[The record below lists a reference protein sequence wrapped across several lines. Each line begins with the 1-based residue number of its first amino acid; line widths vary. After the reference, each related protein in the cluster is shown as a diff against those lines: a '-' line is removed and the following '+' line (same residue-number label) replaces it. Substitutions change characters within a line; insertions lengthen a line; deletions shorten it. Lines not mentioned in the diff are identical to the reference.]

1 VEDKKGRKECRES
14 NDTTAGAVEKNNDA
28 PLKADDDDVIPSE
41 QHHAGKVQRKTR
53 RGMKANKSCKGVPN
67 DSILAAVDEELAP
80 VPSYEYYQ
88 PGDDPQSA
96 FQKLIERQ
104 QIFEKQSKEEDVAE
118 SSHLGGVSAAVAI
131 TQRSP
136 RHKSRSSKVLYSKRP
151 VYRQSY
157 EERTSHYVTRS
168 DVDFYSLSD
177 ATAINQGAH
186 RLDEDSW
193 EDRDVK
199 QRFLHEKSIS
209 LSRNWFGKSSAFS
222 IHTTLMCIYLFLF
235 ISIFICPL
243 SFFLRAKHSL
253 FPLHSFTYHIGS
265 VPMTRG
271 NDRNFEPVC
280 HPKSMPMPLDQ
291 FKQRL
296 PQPGEWE
303 EEWYMSWKA
312 RKENPNALFSRKE
325 NRHALFS
332 TSSSKKGDVE
342 STSTPVRDKYAL
354 DDEDPSYTDGEEN
367 IPDDKLWKEP
377 PEFGKLCTVRYK
389 VGEPRSR
396 LNWFLTSR
404 LRRSRFRKK
413 YFSARP

>member
-1 VEDKKGRKECRES
+1 
-14 NDTTAGAVEKNNDA
+14 
-28 PLKADDDDVIPSE
+28 
-41 QHHAGKVQRKTR
+41 
-53 RGMKANKSCKGVPN
+53 
-67 DSILAAVDEELAP
+67 
-80 VPSYEYYQ
+80 
-88 PGDDPQSA
+88 
-96 FQKLIERQ
+96 
-104 QIFEKQSKEEDVAE
+104 
-118 SSHLGGVSAAVAI
+118 
-131 TQRSP
+131 
-136 RHKSRSSKVLYSKRP
+136 
-151 VYRQSY
+151 
-157 EERTSHYVTRS
+157 
-168 DVDFYSLSD
+168 
-177 ATAINQGAH
+177 
-186 RLDEDSW
+186 
-193 EDRDVK
+193 
-199 QRFLHEKSIS
+199 
-209 LSRNWFGKSSAFS
+209 
-222 IHTTLMCIYLFLF
+222 
-235 ISIFICPL
+235 
-243 SFFLRAKHSL
+243 
-253 FPLHSFTYHIGS
+253 
-265 VPMTRG
+265 MTRG

-312 RKENPNALFSRKE
+312 RKENPNALFSRRE
-325 NRHALFS
+325 NPHTFFS

-354 DDEDPSYTDGEEN
+354 DDEDPSYTDGEDN